1 MMSWS
6 KEIQKMR
13 TKANKIYVS
22 KRLLQA
28 ISKTSGLNDPQQSHY
43 LQKVKKWWT
52 FPGEVDLPKLLKSTI
67 MTPPGDHKTPEQ
79 LCAAGLSF
87 LSLGHCSC
95 FFLKRETGKNLLTD
109 NKGHLR
115 VAKKKTI
122 WLSTRLLEKYYACW
136 WNKSERLWMVSISLY
151 LVQN

>member
-13 TKANKIYVS
+13 NKANKIYVS

-28 ISKTSGLNDPQQSHY
+28 ISKTSGLNGPQQSHY

-95 FFLKRETGKNLLTD
+95 FFLKRETGKNLFTD
-109 NKGHLR
+109 NNSKDTSELL
-115 VAKKKTI
+115 KKNHMIIHKTFGEV
-122 WLSTRLLEKYYACW
+122 LCVLMK
-136 WNKSERLWMVSISLY
+136 
-151 LVQN
+151 